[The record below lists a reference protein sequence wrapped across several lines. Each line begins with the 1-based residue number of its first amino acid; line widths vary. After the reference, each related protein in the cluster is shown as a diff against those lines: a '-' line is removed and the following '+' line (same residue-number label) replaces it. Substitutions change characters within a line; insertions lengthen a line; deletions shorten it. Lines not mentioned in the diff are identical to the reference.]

1 MNKAEAVVEHMMPM
15 YKAIKSPLSTFTLE
29 DVTRIAIRMTR
40 VMTKAM
46 VGYDSPEVVNTEAL
60 LDALEDGEDIVLM
73 ALMLAEAEGYTSAF
87 EE

>member
-1 MNKAEAVVEHMMPM
+1 
-15 YKAIKSPLSTFTLE
+15 
-29 DVTRIAIRMTR
+29 VTRIALRMTH

-46 VGYDSPEVVNTEAL
+46 VGCESPEVVNTEAL